1 VFDACKFI
9 GNLIHI
15 AQIVCAERGIMAFTN
30 ITLEKHELIG
40 TLTLNRPEKL
50 NAITPALIAEFGEAL
65 TQIEKDAEIKIVI
78 IRGAGRA
85 FSTGY
90 DLSGGWGGG
99 DSEKFTIDSDQRFLQ
114 RYIEHWLRLRDLPKP
129 VIAMVHGYCLAGA
142 TQLCVSSDMIFV
154 ADDAQIGFPSIP
166 AGAGYVSAFWN
177 WMVGPHRTKYLAF
190 LPGSRISGKEAEAM
204 GFATRVFA
212 AASLEAETY
221 DYARRVAKVPA
232 QKLRLEKLAINRAM
246 DLRGFRS
253 TVLAGA
259 EFDAIFHFGP
269 GNDEIRAV
277 QRERGLRGAIKW
289 YEEK

>member
-1 VFDACKFI
+1 MEAV
-9 GNLIHI
+9 
-15 AQIVCAERGIMAFTN
+15 EGITMAFTV
-30 ITLEKHELIG
+30 IEIEKRDRIG
-40 TLTLNRPEKL
+40 TLILNRPEKL
-50 NAITPALIAEFGEAL
+50 NAMTPTLIAEFGEAL
-65 TQIEKDAEIKIVI
+65 TQIEKDSEIKVLV

-90 DLSGGWGGG
+90 DLTGGWGEGA
-99 DSEKFTIDSDQRFLQ
+99 SKPFTIDDDQRFLH
-114 RYIEHWLRLRDLPKP
+114 RYVEHWLRLRDLPKP
-129 VIAMVHGYCLAGA
+129 VISMVHGYCLAGA
-142 TQLCVSSDMIFV
+142 TQLCVSSDIIFV
-154 ADDAQIGFPSIP
+154 AEDARIGFPSIP

-204 GFATRVFA
+204 GFATRAFP
-212 AASLEAETY
+212 AASLEQETY

-246 DLRGFRS
+246 DLRGFRVAVQ
-253 TVLAGA
+253 TGA

-269 GNDEIRAV
+269 GNEEIRKV
-277 QRERGLRGAIKW
+277 QKERGLRGAIQW

>member
-1 VFDACKFI
+1 M
-9 GNLIHI
+9 
-15 AQIVCAERGIMAFTN
+15 EFTN
-30 ITLEKHELIG
+30 IKLEKENLIG

-50 NAITPALIAEFGEAL
+50 NAMTPALIAEFAEAL
-65 TQIEKDAEIKIVI
+65 NQIERDKEIKVVV

-90 DLSGGWGGG
+90 DLAGGWGEGVT
-99 DSEKFTIDSDQRFLQ
+99 EKFTLDDDQRFLQ
-114 RYIEHWLRLRDLPKP
+114 RYVEHWLRLRDLPKP

-142 TQLCVSSDMIFV
+142 TQLCIASDMIFV
-154 ADDAQIGFPSIP
+154 ADDARIGFPSIP

-190 LPGSRISGKEAEAM
+190 LPGSRISGKESEAM
-204 GFATRVFA
+204 GFATRCFPA
-212 AASLEAETY
+212 ADLEKETY
-221 DYARRVAKVPA
+221 DYARRVTKVPA
-232 QKLRLEKLAINRAM
+232 QKLRLEKIAINRAM
-246 DLRGFRS
+246 DVRGFRT

-277 QRERGLRGAIKW
+277 QKERGLKGAIQW

>member
-1 VFDACKFI
+1 MSFA
-9 GNLIHI
+9 NL
-15 AQIVCAERGIMAFTN
+15 
-30 ITLEKHELIG
+30 TLEKKELIG

-50 NAITPALIAEFGEAL
+50 NAMTPQLITEFSEAI
-65 TQIEKDAEIKIVI
+65 TQIEQDPEIKVVI
-78 IRGAGRA
+78 IRGAGRS

-90 DLSGGWGGG
+90 DLAGGWGGSSG
-99 DSEKFTIDSDQRFLQ
+99 ERFTIDADQRFLQ
-114 RYIEHWLRLRDLPKP
+114 RYVEHWLRLRDLPKP

-142 TQLCVSSDMIFV
+142 TQLCVSSDIIFV
-154 ADDAQIGFPSIP
+154 AEDAQIGFPSIP
-166 AGAGYVSAFWN
+166 AGAGYVSSFWN

-204 GFATRVFA
+204 GFATRAFP
-212 AASLEAETY
+212 ASTLETETY

-246 DLRGFRS
+246 DLRGFRVS
-253 TVLAGA
+253 VQAGS

-269 GNDEIRAV
+269 GNEEIR
-277 QRERGLRGAIKW
+277 QIQKERGLRGAIQW

>member
-1 VFDACKFI
+1 
-9 GNLIHI
+9 
-15 AQIVCAERGIMAFTN
+15 MAFTN
-30 ITLEKHELIG
+30 IALEKSELIG

-50 NAITPALIAEFGEAL
+50 NAMTPALIGEFSEAI
-65 TQIEKDAEIKIVI
+65 TQIEKDPEIKVVI

-90 DLSGGWGGG
+90 DLTGGWGESG
-99 DSEKFTIDSDQRFLQ
+99 SKPFTIDDDQRFLQ
-114 RYIEHWLRLRDLPKP
+114 RYVEHWLRLRDLPKP
-129 VIAMVHGYCLAGA
+129 VISMVHGYCLAGA
-142 TQLCVSSDMIFV
+142 TQLCISTDIIFV
-154 ADDAQIGFPSIP
+154 ADDAAIGFPSIP

-204 GFATRVFA
+204 GFATRAFPRE
-212 AASLEAETY
+212 SLEQETY
-221 DYARRVAKVPA
+221 NYAGRVAKVPA

-246 DLRGFRS
+246 DLRGFRVS
-253 TVLAGA
+253 VAAGA

-269 GNDEIRAV
+269 GNEEIRNV
-277 QRERGLRGAIKW
+277 QKERGLRGAIQW

>member
-1 VFDACKFI
+1 M
-9 GNLIHI
+9 
-15 AQIVCAERGIMAFTN
+15 EFTN
-30 ITLEKHELIG
+30 IKLEKSNLIG

-50 NAITPALIAEFGEAL
+50 NAMTPALIAEFGETL
-65 TQIEKDAEIKIVI
+65 TQIEKDPEIKLLV

-90 DLSGGWGGG
+90 DLTAGWGEGA
-99 DSEKFTIDSDQRFLQ
+99 SHPFTLDDDQRFLQ
-114 RYIEHWLRLRDLPKP
+114 RYVEHWLRLRDLPKP

-142 TQLCVSSDMIFV
+142 TQLCISSDMIFV
-154 ADDAQIGFPSIP
+154 AEDARIGFPSIP

-204 GFATRVFA
+204 GFATRAFPA
-212 AASLEAETY
+212 TTLEQETY
-221 DYARRVAKVPA
+221 DYARRVIKVPA
-232 QKLRLEKLAINRAM
+232 QKLRLEKIAINRAM
-246 DLRGFRS
+246 DLRGFRT

-269 GNDEIRAV
+269 GNDEIRQV
-277 QRERGLRGAIKW
+277 QKERGLKGAIQW